1 MRSSSVSSSISSTNV
16 SFESLRNK
24 SINQLSIGGGK
35 NEWYHVE
42 TNLNPST
49 SASSSDSELDS
60 EDELRFLLSFSAVAD
75 IDKAELEDA
84 APAAAD
90 TDSFSV
96 PIATRISAGVGASLL
111 ASFKESSEAAASC
124 CICCSCVFRRIRRWA
139 IRECVGGS
147 KNRL

>member
-24 SINQLSIGGGK
+24 SINQLSIGDGK
-35 NEWYHVE
+35 DEWYHME

-60 EDELRFLLSFSAVAD
+60 EDELRFLLSFSAV
-75 IDKAELEDA
+75 DKMELEDA
-84 APAAAD
+84 AAAG

-96 PIATRISAGVGASLL
+96 PIATRISVDVGAPLL

-124 CICCSCVFRRIRRWA
+124 CSCAFRRMRRWA
-139 IRECVGGS
+139 MRECVGGS